1 MTIDRDDL
9 LNSILASISRID
21 YVKSTD
27 IPNID
32 LYMDQVTSFMEKEL
46 KSAKRYEEDK
56 ILTKT
61 MINNYAKNDL
71 LPPPVKKKYSKE
83 HLMVLTF
90 VYYFKNLL
98 SISDIEK
105 LLAPITEKYFHAEDN
120 INIAHIYDVICESA
134 KERTSILQN
143 DIKLAFESATETFA
157 DAKEDDKELLQFFS
171 FICELSLDVYV
182 KKMIIEKL
190 IDTIEG
196 KQEPEKA
203 KTDKKEKKDKNNR
216 E

>member
-1 MTIDRDDL
+1 MTIDKDDL

-21 YVKSTD
+21 YVKSSD

-32 LYMDQVTSFMEKEL
+32 LYMDQVTSFMDKEL
-46 KSAKRYEEDK
+46 NSTKRYEDDK

-71 LPPPVKKKYSKE
+71 LPAPVKKKYSKE

-90 VYYFKNLL
+90 IYYFKSLL

-105 LLAPITEKYFHAEDN
+105 LLVPITEKFFHTDHD
-120 INIAHIYDVICESA
+120 IDIARIYDEVCECD
-134 KERTSILQN
+134 KKRTHILQE
-143 DIKLAFESATETFA
+143 DIKSAFEASKDTFA
-157 DAKEDDKELLQFFS
+157 DTEGTDKELLQYFS
-171 FICELSLDVYV
+171 FICMLSLDVYV

-190 IDTIEG
+190 IDLAST
-196 KQEPEKA
+196 EKDS
-203 KTDKKEKKDKNNR
+203 DKKEKKDKK
-216 E
+216 